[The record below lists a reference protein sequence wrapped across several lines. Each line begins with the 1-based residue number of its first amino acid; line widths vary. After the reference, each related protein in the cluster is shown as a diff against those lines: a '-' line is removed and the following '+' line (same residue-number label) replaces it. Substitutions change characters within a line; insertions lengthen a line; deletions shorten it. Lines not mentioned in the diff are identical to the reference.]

1 MRIVIQRV
9 QRASV
14 TIDNQLFSEIGA
26 GLMILVGVREGDEL
40 ADMQWLAAKA
50 ANMRIF
56 DDENGVMNRS
66 VMDVDGEILAVSQFT
81 LNASTKKG
89 NRPSYIHAAGHDVAI
104 PLYESFCV
112 ELESITGKTVKRGQF
127 VADMKVELINDGPVT
142 IIVDSK
148 LKE

>member
-9 QRASV
+9 LNASV
-14 TIDNQLFSEIGA
+14 SIDNKLYSSVNQ
-26 GLMILVGVREGDEL
+26 GLMVLVGVAEGDTEQ
-40 ADMQWLAAKA
+40 DVEWLAAKA

-66 VMDVDGEILAVSQFT
+66 VIDVGGEVLAVSQFT

-89 NRPSYIHAAGHDVAI
+89 NRPSYIHAAGHETAI
-104 PLYESFCV
+104 PLYDKFCERV
-112 ELESITGKTVKRGQF
+112 QELIDREVKRGVF
-127 VADMKVELINDGPVT
+127 GADMQVSLINDGPVT

>member
-14 TIDNQLFSEIGA
+14 MIDNQLFSEIGA
-26 GLMILVGVREGDEL
+26 GLMILVGVREGDEP

-104 PLYESFCV
+104 PLYESFCA

-127 VADMKVELINDGPVT
+127 GADMKVELINDGPVT